1 MTGLRWYGGKGTSAA
16 RIVDMMP
23 PHTRYLE
30 PFGGGLSVLSAKP
43 RVELET
49 VNDLND
55 RVVNLYCVARDMPDE
70 LIRAVH
76 LTPNAR
82 REVEIAADVSPDPV
96 EDARRMVV
104 CCYQSRRMGGMEPS
118 GWRSS
123 YGVGR
128 VPGSMAMMPARNAVQ
143 RVCDRLAGVQVEC
156 KDARE
161 VTAQY
166 AHREVL
172 VYVDPPYSSGERTDT
187 ATYSAESWGV
197 DEHNEYVEQLLSL
210 DAMVMVSGYAG
221 GPYDRLASEGWR
233 VVSWESYT
241 SRSREKGDTRT
252 ERLWINDAAS
262 AEAMP
267 LFASVA
273 DDDANP

>member
-1 MTGLRWYGGKGTSAA
+1 MSGLKWYGGKGTSAA
-16 RIVDMMP
+16 RIVGMMP

-30 PFGGGLSVLSAKP
+30 PFGGGLSVLCAKP

-55 RVVNLYCVARDMPDE
+55 RVVNLYRVARDMPDE

-76 LTPNAR
+76 LTPHAR
-82 REVEIAADVSPDPV
+82 REVEVAAEVSPDPV

-104 CCYQSRRMGGMEPS
+104 CCYQSRAMGGMRPS
-118 GWRSS
+118 GWRSA

-166 AHREVL
+166 AHGRVL
-172 VYVDPPYSSGERTDT
+172 VYVDPPYCSGERTDA
-187 ATYSAESWGV
+187 ATYAAEAWSI

-210 DAMVMVSGYAG
+210 DAMVMVSGYTG
-221 GPYDRLASEGWR
+221 GPYDRLSDEGWR

-241 SRSREKGDTRT
+241 SISREQGDSRT
-252 ERLWINDAAS
+252 ERLWINAAAHAS
-262 AEAMP
+262 ALP
-267 LFASVA
+267 LFAQEG
-273 DDDANP
+273 DQ